1 MNKGFSSGHNQGETM
16 FKSIKI
22 KNLRAITE
30 LEVDNL
36 GQVNLFV
43 GQNNCGKT
51 TLLEGLFFLIGAT
64 NPRLLVSANTFR
76 GLTVMSKELWRTF
89 FHNMKVTI
97 PIEISGKMHKT
108 KEEQKLLI
116 RPMKKKARATEPAVS
131 DFVSL
136 EVEPGDSKPPFIP
149 DGLELEYTS
158 SINPRDKAI
167 SHIFLKGNDLAT
179 EGAKERDIRGIF
191 INPLTIFNW
200 KDRFGASHRKKQVHE
215 VTAFLKEIDPDISY
229 LGLNEIGL
237 LEADI
242 GLPSLLPANL
252 LGGGIA
258 KFLSIALAMLDSRDG
273 IVLIDEIENGLHHS
287 AQQKI
292 WKAVINWAQELNV
305 QVFAT
310 THSNKCVK
318 AFNNTIDSILFRDE
332 AKLFRIERKDEK
344 FRAVEYT
351 KELLAE
357 SLDSKWEVR

>member
-1 MNKGFSSGHNQGETM
+1 M
-16 FKSIKI
+16 FKTIKI
-22 KNLRAITE
+22 KNLRAITD
-30 LEVDNL
+30 LEINNF

-43 GQNNCGKT
+43 GENNCGKT
-51 TLLEGLFFLIGAT
+51 TILEGLFFLIGAT
-64 NPRLLVSANTFR
+64 NPRLLVNANTFR
-76 GLTVMSKELWRTF
+76 GLTVMSKELWCTF
-89 FHNMKVTI
+89 FHNMVI
-97 PIEISGKMHKT
+97 EVPIEISGKIRET
-108 KEEQKLLI
+108 KEKQKLLI
-116 RPMKKKARATEPAVS
+116 RPKKKKVLPTEHEVS
-131 DFVSL
+131 DFVPI

-158 SINPRDKAI
+158 TKNSADKTI
-167 SHIFLKGNDLAT
+167 SEIILEGNAFVT

-191 INPLTIFNW
+191 RNPLTMFDW
-200 KDRFGASHRKKQVHE
+200 KDRFGAVHRRKQVQE
-215 VTAFLKEIDPDISY
+215 VIAFLKEIDPHISY

-237 LEADI
+237 LEVDL

-258 KFLSIALAMLDSRDG
+258 KFLSIALAMLDSKDG

-287 AQQKI
+287 AQKTI
-292 WKAVINWAQELNV
+292 WKAIFNWAQMLNV

-310 THSNKCVK
+310 THSNECVK

-332 AKLFRIERKDEK
+332 AKMFRIERKDEK